1 MPMKKNR
8 RPTMRPMPEEGS
20 ATKAMT
26 EDRPTMRPVMRPEGF
41 AERAERQS
49 VMGSDDAAYRAS
61 RREAE
66 DLDVQKF
73 AKGGEVRGCKAGQMS
88 GKGFS
93 GNY

>member
-1 MPMKKNR
+1 MKKNR
-8 RPTMRPMPEEGS
+8 RPMMRPMPEEGN

-26 EDRPTMRPVMRPEGF
+26 EDRPMMRPVMRPEGF

-66 DLDVQKF
+66 DVQKF
-73 AKGGEVRGCKAGQMS
+73 AAGGEVRGCKGVQMS

-93 GNY
+93 GSY